1 MANLDRSKK
10 ALVRVALVS
19 GSTIATL
26 VGAQT
31 VATIDQ
37 TARLNDAIPAA
48 TEAAPA
54 PTATMQPTAQ
64 PTALIF
70 HQAPSVVLLRTPQSP
85 TTNTRSVNSAPV
97 IAPPAA
103 QMILPPNPQAIS
115 GPAPVIVQQ
124 QQQQAPVASQS
135 SR

>member
-19 GSTIATL
+19 GSTVATL

-37 TARLNDAIPAA
+37 TSRLNDAIPAV

-54 PTATMQPTAQ
+54 PIVTLPPTAE
-64 PTALIF
+64 PTALVL
-70 HQAPSVVLLRTPQSP
+70 HQAPSVVLLRTPQAP

-103 QMILPPNPQAIS
+103 QAIMPPNPQALS
-115 GPAPVIVQQ
+115 APAPVIVQQ
-124 QQQQAPVASQS
+124 QQQQAPAASQS

>member
-19 GSTIATL
+19 GSTVATL

-37 TARLNDAIPAA
+37 TARLNDVIPVV

-54 PTATMQPTAQ
+54 PTATMQPTA
-64 PTALIF
+64 LVL

-85 TTNTRSVNSAPV
+85 TTNTRSVNTAPV

-103 QMILPPNPQAIS
+103 QMIVPPNPQAIS
-115 GPAPVIVQQ
+115 GPAPVVVQQ
-124 QQQQAPVASQS
+124 QQQQAPAASQS